1 MKSLK
6 VTHFFKAALWLGL
19 IVLAL
24 LTRFYHLENKPI
36 HFDEGING
44 WFVLQMQ
51 TLGFYKYDPN
61 NYHGP
66 LYFYLLRW
74 SELLW
79 GQSLAVLRTVPAIFS
94 FFSIFLFS
102 YSILTERK
110 MQRWMIFFVF
120 LSPAFIF
127 FGRSGIHEM
136 PFVFFQLL
144 LALGLL
150 RWLERPDS
158 KALVLAVTGFWG
170 LLVLKETFVITLLCL
185 GLGIL
190 SLGLGEVR
198 KQLSWQKACAAWTPL
213 VRSWVLFLALFFV
226 ALYTG
231 FFKNPWG
238 LVDFFKALVP
248 WLKTGVHGHG
258 HEKEFAYWVK
268 VLWQAEPLVLLGIV
282 LALPGVVG
290 KNKGLRVVSVFS
302 LAQLLIYSLIPYKTV
317 WCILSLVWGFYF
329 VLALQLDRSKKNMWV
344 LLGPVV
350 LLAALNIYSAYRSA
364 FKVPIDMTHPYV
376 YVNSTYDLV
385 AVQSA
390 LTSAVQNNPQLLH
403 TNIQIGH
410 KEQWPWPWLVRSF
423 TKVDYNVCGKRVSTN
438 AFFYICDA
446 DDAPTV
452 EAQLTQPYWKVT
464 VELRQAKEGAL
475 VYFRKSD
482 FPTIPL
488 QGHAVLVGVD
498 GVNNEK

>member
-6 VTHFFKAALWLGL
+6 VTHYFKAALWLGL

-74 SELLW
+74 CELLW
-79 GQSLAVLRTVPAIFS
+79 GQSLAILRTVPAIFS
-94 FFSIFLFS
+94 FLSVMLFS
-102 YSILTERK
+102 YGILT
-110 MQRWMIFFVF
+110 QRRVQQWMMFFVL

-136 PFVFFQLL
+136 PFVFFQLV

-150 RWLERPDS
+150 RWLEHPDS
-158 KALVLAVTGFWG
+158 KALFLAITGLWG

-185 GLGIL
+185 GLGVA

-198 KQLSWQKACAAWTPL
+198 KFLSWQHVRQAWTPV

-226 ALYTG
+226 SLYTG
-231 FFKNPWG
+231 FFRNPMG

-248 WLKTGVHGHG
+248 WLKTGVQGNG

-268 VLWQAEPLVLLGIV
+268 VLWQAEPLVLLGII
-282 LALPGVVG
+282 LALAGVFSRH
-290 KNKGLRVVSVFS
+290 KALRMLSVFS
-302 LAQLLIYSLIPYKTV
+302 LSQFLIYSLIPYKTV

-329 VLALQLDRSKKNMWV
+329 VLALQISNLKRPWLLLVPV
-344 LLGPVV
+344 LI
-350 LLAALNIYSAYRSA
+350 LAGFNVQSAYRSA
-364 FKVPIDMTHPYV
+364 FKVPIDMDHPYV

-390 LTSAVQNNPQLLH
+390 LTSAVQNKPELLH
-403 TNIQIGH
+403 ANIQIGH

-423 TKVDYNVCGKRVSTN
+423 TKVDYSICGKRVSPE
-438 AFFYICDA
+438 ALFYICDA
-446 DDAPTV
+446 DDAATV
-452 EAQLTQPYWKVT
+452 EQQLSQEYWKVT
-464 VELRQAKEGAL
+464 VELRQAKEGTL

-482 FPTIPL
+482 FPTVPL
-488 QGHAVLVGVD
+488 QDRAVLVGTE